1 MNITSKI
8 KVESMTKLLETAF
21 NEAQKLSD
29 YLQDEL
35 AQQLL
40 EDIQNE
46 LGWQKTLSREDID
59 ISILQ
64 KMAQSALIEDREG
77 HTEARGFGEE

>member
-1 MNITSKI
+1 MKSLTTPDFWK
-8 KVESMTKLLETAF
+8 A
-21 NEAQKLSD
+21 D
-29 YLQDEL
+29 LQDEL

-46 LGWQKTLSREDID
+46 LGWQETLSREDID

-77 HTEARGFGEE
+77 HTEARIARD